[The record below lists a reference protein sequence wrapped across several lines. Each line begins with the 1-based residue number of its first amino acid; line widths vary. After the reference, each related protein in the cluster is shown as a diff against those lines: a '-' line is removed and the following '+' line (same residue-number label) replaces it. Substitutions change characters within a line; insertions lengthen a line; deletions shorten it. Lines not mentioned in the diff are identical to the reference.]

1 MSRKNDLVIVA
12 NRLPVRRGR
21 KQGREVWDTS
31 PGGLVSALLPILRR
45 EGQTGRGG
53 AWVGWA
59 GSRTRTFEPFEHEGV
74 WNLPVNLNSAHV
86 DDYYDGMSNATLWPL
101 YHDAVRPPSYQRRW
115 WRAYREVNSLFA
127 QAAASIAADGATVWV
142 HDYHLHLV
150 PGMLRDLRPDLRIGY
165 FLHIPFPGSKLFAQL
180 PNRRDVVQG
189 TLGADVIGFQTR
201 DDAEGFIDTASR
213 FADVRA
219 RDDGVV
225 YQGRKIVVDAF
236 PISIDARQINEL
248 ARSDEMIGRA
258 ARDRRRLGGRKI
270 FLGVDRMDYTKG
282 IDIRLRAF
290 RELLRTG
297 QADSEEVV
305 LVQSCVPT
313 RERVGTYADLKSEIE
328 KLVGEINGD
337 YGAVGRASVH
347 YLRQNL
353 APEDLVSLY
362 LAADVA
368 LVTPVRD
375 GMNLIAKEYV
385 AARHDERGVLVLSEF
400 TGAVHELTEALI
412 VNPHD
417 LDSTVAAMVRAI
429 RMPPEEES
437 RRMRSLRTVVFER
450 DVYHWA
456 DKFLDRLMGSMDPAV
471 PTLPPSPEPKM
482 RKPEPVGSSS
492 RASLPTGS

>member
-12 NRLPVRRGR
+12 NRLPVRRSR
-21 KQGREVWDTS
+21 KEGREVWDTS

-45 EGQTGRGG
+45 EGQVGRGG
-53 AWVGWA
+53 AWVGWT
-59 GSRTRTFEPFEHEGV
+59 GSRSRAFEPFEHEGV
-74 WNLPVNLNSAHV
+74 WNLPVNLNSGQV
-86 DDYYDGMSNATLWPL
+86 DDHYDGMSNATLWPL

-115 WRAYREVNSLFA
+115 WRAYRDVNFLFA
-127 QAAASIAADGATVWV
+127 QATASIAAHGATVWV

-150 PGMLRDLRPDLRIGY
+150 PGMLRELRPDLRIGF
-165 FLHIPFPGSKLFAQL
+165 FLHIPFPGTKLFAQL
-180 PNRRDVVQG
+180 PNRCEVVQG

-201 DDAEGFIDTASR
+201 DDAEGFIETAAR
-213 FADVRA
+213 FTDARA
-219 RDDGVV
+219 QDSGVV
-225 YQGRKIVVDAF
+225 YQGRHIVVDAF
-236 PISIDARQINEL
+236 PISIDARQIDAL

-297 QADSEEVV
+297 KADSEEVV

-313 RERVGTYADLKSEIE
+313 RERVDSYADLKSEIE

-353 APEDLVSLY
+353 APEVLVSLY

-385 AARHDERGVLVLSEF
+385 AAWHDERGVLVLSEF
-400 TGAVHELTEALI
+400 TGAVHELTDALI

-417 LDSTVAAMVRAI
+417 LDATVATMDRAL
-429 RMPPEEES
+429 RMQTDEET
-437 RRMRSLRTVVFER
+437 RRMRALRSVVFER

-456 DKFLDRLMGSMDPAV
+456 DKFLSRLLGPIESGA
-471 PTLPPSPEPKM
+471 
-482 RKPEPVGSSS
+482 
-492 RASLPTGS
+492 TGSPPPVAPEIHTTAVARVPRATSPAGS